1 MKSYETSLDHNHILD
16 YCELLHLL
24 LQFKKTLISIIEDKN
39 IVQKIIKCQTPEELI
54 NLLDNAFSDNS
65 FR

>member
-1 MKSYETSLDHNHILD
+1 LDNM
-16 YCELLHLL
+16 
-24 LQFKKTLISIIEDKN
+24 FKTLISIIEDKN